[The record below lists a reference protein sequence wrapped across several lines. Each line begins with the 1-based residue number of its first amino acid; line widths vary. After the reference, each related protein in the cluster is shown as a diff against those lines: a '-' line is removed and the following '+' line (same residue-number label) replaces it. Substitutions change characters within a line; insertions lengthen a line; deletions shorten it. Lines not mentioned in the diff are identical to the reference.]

1 MKSFVIALIAGVIGG
16 VAYSLLPDASWGI
29 SLASVITALAAY
41 FIVNRKI
48 NSKLT
53 LIVNATQDHIQ
64 STQDKVRKKMNG
76 MQNKPGLN
84 QAAAQKT
91 LEAMQKEG
99 IEEAIKMLDPAEE
112 LFSWS
117 ILARKQVS
125 TFKYQLYFS
134 LKQFDKADKLENDLL
149 LFDPQLVAM
158 RMAREWMRTP
168 FTKKSSP
175 KEIEGSQI
183 AKLFKKGTSRA
194 KGTTGAFLYN
204 TYGWMLAKA
213 DQSKMALALL
223 TKGLDKCADEVIKS
237 NLDVLRNNQASKFS
251 NKAYSERWYSL
262 HLEAPPQAKPQKQKM
277 RRGRNQGFQPF

>member
-1 MKSFVIALIAGVIGG
+1 MKSFVIAFIAGIIGG
-16 VAYSLLPDASWGI
+16 FAYSFLPDASWGI
-29 SLASVITALAAY
+29 SIAGVIVALATY
-41 FIVNRKI
+41 FIVNRKV
-48 NSKLT
+48 NAKLM
-53 LIVNATQDHIQ
+53 LIVNASQDHIQ
-64 STQDKVRKKMNG
+64 ATQDKVRKKMNS
-76 MQNKPGLN
+76 MQSKPGLN

-91 LEAMQKEG
+91 LEAMQEEG
-99 IEEAIKMLDPAEE
+99 IEEAIKMLEAADE

-125 TFKYQLYFS
+125 TIKYQLFFS
-134 LKQFDKADKLENDLL
+134 LKKFKKADELEGDIL

-158 RMAREWMRTP
+158 RMAREWMRAP
-168 FTKKSSP
+168 FTKTSSP
-175 KEIEGSQI
+175 KEIESSDI

-213 DQSKMALALL
+213 DKSKMALELL
-223 TKGLDKCADEVIKS
+223 TKGLDKCADDVIKS
-237 NLDVLRNNQASKFS
+237 NLDVLRNNQASKFT

-262 HLEAPPQAKPQKQKM
+262 HLETPPQAKPQKQKM